1 MVWLWSSGQTTELYK
16 MITFKNNIKLQKRKH
31 GQEIIQNDWLKFGF
45 RHLASK
51 IHRWM
56 DTRQAKGITV
66 PKLAIK
72 FKFLTIN
79 N

>member
-1 MVWLWSSGQTTELYK
+1 MAKKS
-16 MITFKNNIKLQKRKH
+16 F
-31 GQEIIQNDWLKFGF
+31 QNDWLKFGF

-56 DTRQAKGITV
+56 DTRHAKGITV

-79 N
+79 K